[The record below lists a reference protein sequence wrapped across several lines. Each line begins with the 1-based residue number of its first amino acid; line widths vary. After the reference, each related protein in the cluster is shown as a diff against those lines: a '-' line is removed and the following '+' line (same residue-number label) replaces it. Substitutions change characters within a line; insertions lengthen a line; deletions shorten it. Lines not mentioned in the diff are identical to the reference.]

1 MTAPIGPSGAL
12 NGPVDPG
19 LTDPWR
25 AEEPAGDP
33 QTEFGAPTGLHDPF
47 AALIAQADQHP
58 DLRQLIGPQH
68 NGAFFTGNVVVMAP
82 GPFVQRSAMPD
93 KIGGPNPPVLEPGKH
108 SGPIV
113 TDMQGKLNMWRERQW
128 HDLQGRPGWLT
139 SGLDL
144 KGKFDRQTAQTLKEF
159 QKSVGLPAT
168 GVADAATQNL
178 LKIESDPHYW
188 RATTQMQRAEVRKLI
203 GSIDAVH
210 ADAVVK
216 LLDSNAFRS
225 PYTDQTRAIAAL
237 VASRGDP
244 AFAASLERL
253 LDHISFKHMAE
264 DDKSALL
271 RFLAGHADARTADA
285 LLSELKN
292 TAAANPLMRQ
302 AFQEWSRFTAGLKP
316 AEVFGRN
323 SGQQPLTPN
332 GPIPRAD
339 WARPEVIVG
348 KLTQVSVDQS
358 GPNAWV
364 RCGPSSLLAGALLR
378 GKDAAAQLLDKVAD
392 NRRGQLTDVERRV
405 LHTIAD
411 KLRSGDATFPELSLA
426 QDLLYRAASTRA
438 SVGDWR
444 SQFTSSVPNLAP
456 DKAARLDELLRNPRA
471 PTPAQLRE
479 MSQLIST
486 SMGRKVTAGVVD
498 EPLLGGQGIMLN
510 FEARTGAGRDGMFDG
525 GLDDTELQRLATAGG
540 MSGQPLAYR
549 HSNGSGIEGV
559 FGRLLPGE
567 SAIVHIALV
576 DRVPNGPPAA
586 PNHFISVGVM
596 ADGRPYIYNPAPQPG
611 DATLVISRAGEPQDA
626 AFSSEV
632 QKYSKRAEGMGNQ
645 VRVNALKASP

>member
-1 MTAPIGPSGAL
+1 M
-12 NGPVDPG
+12 
-19 LTDPWR
+19 
-25 AEEPAGDP
+25 
-33 QTEFGAPTGLHDPF
+33 
-47 AALIAQADQHP
+47 QA
-58 DLRQLIGPQH
+58 
-68 NGAFFTGNVVVMAP
+68 
-82 GPFVQRSAMPD
+82 
-93 KIGGPNPPVLEPGKH
+93 
-108 SGPIV
+108 
-113 TDMQGKLNMWRERQW
+113 
-128 HDLQGRPGWLT
+128 
-139 SGLDL
+139 
-144 KGKFDRQTAQTLKEF
+144 LKEF

-178 LKIESDPHYW
+178 LKIESDLHYW
-188 RATTQMQRAEVRKLI
+188 HATTQTQRAEVRKLI

-225 PYTDQTRAIAAL
+225 HHTDQTRAVAAL

-244 AFAASLERL
+244 TFAASLERL
-253 LDHISFKHMAE
+253 LDHMSFKHMAE

-285 LLSELKN
+285 LLKEL
-292 TAAANPLMRQ
+292 TSSAAANPLMRQ
-302 AFQEWSRFTAGLKP
+302 ALQEWSRFTAGLKP

-323 SGQQPLTPN
+323 SGGQAPLTPN

-339 WARPEVIVG
+339 WARPEIIVG

-426 QDLLYRAASTRA
+426 QDLLYRAGSTRA

-444 SQFTSSVPNLAP
+444 SQFASVPNLAP
-456 DKAARLDELLRNPRA
+456 DKAARLDVLLHNPRA

-479 MSQLIST
+479 VSQLIST
-486 SMGRKVTAGVVD
+486 SMGRKVTAEFVD

-510 FEARTGAGRDGMFDG
+510 FEPRTGAGRDGMFDG
-525 GLDDTELQRLATAGG
+525 GLDDTELQRLIVAGG
-540 MSGQPLAYR
+540 MGGQPVAYA
-549 HSNGSGIEGV
+549 HTIGGIEGV

-596 ADGRPYIYNPAPQPG
+596 ADGRPYIYNPAPQTG
-611 DATLVISRAGEPQDA
+611 DATLVVGRAGEPQDA

-632 QKYSKRAEGMGNQ
+632 QKYAKRAEGMGTQ